1 MSIEERKE
9 NRMLM
14 AQAVLNN
21 GKQGS
26 GRLQNAAAAVLGGG
40 SSGYKGGGPVTDER
54 RNTLGA
60 NAQLPPSGYRGISM
74 NGYARAGTGNG
85 PSGSLN
91 DAFGSAGYGSNSY
104 NYGGGGGAM
113 SGPKIATINVR
124 VSLFLH
130 SLYRTACEIN

>member
-1 MSIEERKE
+1 MSVEERKE

-26 GRLQNAAAAVLGGG
+26 GRLQNAAAAVLGNG
-40 SSGYKGGGPVTDER
+40 SGYKAAVTDER
-54 RNTLGA
+54 RNTLGP

-74 NGYARAGTGNG
+74 NNYQRAGTGNG
-85 PSGSLN
+85 PSGSFN
-91 DAFGSAGYGSNSY
+91 DAFGSAGGYGSNSY

-124 VSLFLH
+124 VS
-130 SLYRTACEIN
+130 I